1 MMENDDFFTPLGWGL
16 TKGRLKDIYEKEIF
30 SCGEGYAS
38 FREVVLRNF
47 VGDCG
52 ALQMYSANYATKK
65 EIGLAVDLASRCGF
79 SKIFATIVKE
89 YDDESQRDA
98 DIADRFPGWIVVS
111 KGKSNR
117 NEYKDDIVLVYIN
130 KDCIYKGY

>member
-1 MMENDDFFTPLGWGL
+1 M
-16 TKGRLKDIYEKEIF
+16 Y
-30 SCGEGYAS
+30 
-38 FREVVLRNF
+38 
-47 VGDCG
+47 G
-52 ALQMYSANYATKK
+52 ATYATKK

-89 YDDESQRDA
+89 YDDESERDA
-98 DIADRFPGWIVVS
+98 DIANRFPGWIVVS

-117 NEYKDDIVLVYIN
+117 NPHKDDIVLVYIN

>member
-1 MMENDDFFTPLGWGL
+1 MISSPRLVGVCQKRLEGTLQ
-16 TKGRLKDIYEKEIF
+16 KGIF
-30 SCGEGYAS
+30 HCGEGYAS
-38 FREVVLRNF
+38 FDEAILRNI

-52 ALQMYSANYATKK
+52 ALQMYGATYATKK

-89 YDDESQRDA
+89 YDDESERDA
-98 DIADRFPGWIVVS
+98 DIANRFPGWIVVS

-117 NEYKDDIVLVYIN
+117 NPHKDDIVLVYIN

>member
-1 MMENDDFFTPLGWGL
+1 M
-16 TKGRLKDIYEKEIF
+16 
-30 SCGEGYAS
+30 
-38 FREVVLRNF
+38 RNII
-47 VGDCG
+47 GDCG
-52 ALQMYSANYATKK
+52 ALQMNGANYATKK

-98 DIADRFPGWIVVS
+98 DIANRFPGWIVVS

-117 NEYKDDIVLVYIN
+117 NPHKDDIVLVYIN
-130 KDCIYKGY
+130 KDCIYRGY